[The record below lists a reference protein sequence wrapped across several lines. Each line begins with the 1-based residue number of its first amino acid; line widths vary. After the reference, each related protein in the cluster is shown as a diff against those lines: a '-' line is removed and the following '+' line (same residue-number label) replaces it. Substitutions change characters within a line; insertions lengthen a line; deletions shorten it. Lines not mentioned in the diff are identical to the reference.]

1 MLIIVGERVL
11 REGLI
16 VIISQLGRL
25 KLRISIWVKVFLI
38 MGDLVHLEEILHSNS
53 KVSLRVTN

>member
-11 REGLI
+11 REDLI

>member
-1 MLIIVGERVL
+1 MLIIVGERV
-11 REGLI
+11 RKEDLI

-25 KLRISIWVKVFLI
+25 KLRISIWVKVLLI
-38 MGDLVHLEEILHSNS
+38 MGDLVHLEEILHSSS